1 VTSLTADP
9 RLDPAARAELQRRTL
24 RALASGQ
31 VVGAAALACAVT
43 VGAFVIQDILGQET
57 PWAGAATAMVTM
69 GTALMAQVLSRR
81 MQRLG
86 RRPGLVLGYGA
97 AAAGG
102 VVAAVG
108 VELQSL
114 ALFLAGLF
122 MFGNGQAA
130 NLLARYAA
138 TDLAEPDERSRAM
151 SRIVFASTF
160 GAVLGPLMIG
170 PTEHAA
176 EAWFH
181 LDRYVG
187 PWLFSAVFFVGAAS
201 NTAIRLR
208 PDPLVASGGVTAAGT
223 GRSPLELGPTV
234 RVITRHPQARLAVT
248 AMVISQVTMVA
259 VMAMTPVHLK
269 LHGHEGLSQYVVSLH
284 IAGMYAF
291 SPLVGRYSDRRGR
304 TRAIAVGA
312 VLLVVA
318 TSMSALSGDVE
329 LLLFP
334 SLWLLGL
341 GWNFGLIGGSSL
353 LVESVPPAHRVAVQG
368 AADLSMSF
376 CGGLAGFAS
385 GFVRRAVGFHL
396 LSMMATVAAGLLLAA
411 AVRALMA
418 SRRSTPHDVAPG
430 DLATSP
436 PISRVGTG
444 ETDDAGRGL
453 PAG

>member
-1 VTSLTADP
+1 MTSRAADAP
-9 RLDPAARAELQRRTL
+9 LDATTRAELQRRTL

-43 VGAFVIQDILGQET
+43 VGAFVIQDILGQDT
-57 PWAGAATAMVTM
+57 PWAGTATATVTM

-81 MQRLG
+81 MQRRG
-86 RRPGLVLGYGA
+86 RRPGMVLGYAA

-102 VVAAVG
+102 LIAAFG
-108 VELQSL
+108 AERQSL
-114 ALFLAGLF
+114 ALFLVGLF
-122 MFGNGQAA
+122 VFGNGQAA

-170 PTEHAA
+170 PTEHVA
-176 EAWFH
+176 EDWFG
-181 LDRYVG
+181 LDRYTG
-187 PWLFSAVFFVGAAS
+187 PWLFSAVFFVAAAL

-208 PDPLVASGGVTAAGT
+208 PDPLVVAGGVTAVGT
-223 GRSPLELGPTV
+223 GRAPLDFGATV
-234 RVITRHPQARLAVT
+234 RVISGHAAARLAVT

-269 LHGHEGLSQYVVSLH
+269 LHGHEGLSPYVVSLH

-304 TRAIAVGA
+304 TRAISVGA
-312 VLLVVA
+312 VLLVAA
-318 TSMSALSGDVE
+318 TSLSALSGDVE

-353 LVESVPPAHRVAVQG
+353 LVESVPAAQRVAVQG
-368 AADLSMSF
+368 VADLSMSF

-396 LSMMATVAAGLLLAA
+396 LAAMATIAAGLLLLAA
-411 AVRALMA
+411 ARAIA
-418 SRRSTPHDVAPG
+418 IARTRSVELAP
-430 DLATSP
+430 
-436 PISRVGTG
+436 R
-444 ETDDAGRGL
+444 
-453 PAG
+453 

>member
-1 VTSLTADP
+1 M
-9 RLDPAARAELQRRTL
+9 
-24 RALASGQ
+24 ASGQ

-43 VGAFVIQDILGQET
+43 VGAFVIQDILGQDT
-57 PWAGAATAMVTM
+57 PWAGTATATVTM

-81 MQRLG
+81 MQRRG
-86 RRPGLVLGYGA
+86 RRPGMVLGYAA

-102 VVAAVG
+102 LIAAAG
-108 VELQSL
+108 AERQSL
-114 ALFLAGLF
+114 VLFLVGLF
-122 MFGNGQAA
+122 VFGNGQAA

-176 EAWFH
+176 EDWFG
-181 LDRYVG
+181 LDRYTG
-187 PWLFSAVFFVGAAS
+187 PWLFSAVFFVAAAL

-208 PDPLVASGGVTAAGT
+208 PDPLVVAGGVTAVGT
-223 GRSPLELGPTV
+223 GRAPLEFGTTV
-234 RVITRHPQARLAVT
+234 RVISGHSAARLAVT

-304 TRAIAVGA
+304 TRAISVGA
-312 VLLVVA
+312 VLLVAA

-353 LVESVPPAHRVAVQG
+353 LVESVPAAQRVAVQG
-368 AADLSMSF
+368 VADLSMSF

-396 LSMMATVAAGLLLAA
+396 LAAMATIAAGLLLVAA
-411 AVRALMA
+411 FHAIATARTKPVEL
-418 SRRSTPHDVAPG
+418 APQ
-430 DLATSP
+430 
-436 PISRVGTG
+436 
-444 ETDDAGRGL
+444 
-453 PAG
+453 

>member
-1 VTSLTADP
+1 MTSLAADAP
-9 RLDPAARAELQRRTL
+9 LDAAARAELQRRTL

-43 VGAFVIQDILGQET
+43 VGAFVIQDILGQDT
-57 PWAGAATAMVTM
+57 PWAGTATATVTM

-86 RRPGLVLGYGA
+86 RRPGLVLGYSA

-102 VVAAVG
+102 VVAAAG
-108 VELQSL
+108 VETQSL
-114 ALFLAGLF
+114 VLFLVGLF
-122 MFGNGQAA
+122 VFGNGQAA

-176 EAWFH
+176 EDWFG
-181 LDRYVG
+181 LDRYTG
-187 PWLFSAVFFVGAAS
+187 PWLFAAVFFIAAAL

-208 PDPLVASGGVTAAGT
+208 PDPLVVAGGVAAVGA
-223 GRSPLELGPTV
+223 GRPPLEFGTTV
-234 RVITRHPQARLAVT
+234 RVISGHSAARLAVT

-269 LHGHEGLSQYVVSLH
+269 LDGHEGLSQYVVSLH

-304 TRAIAVGA
+304 TRAISVGA

-353 LVESVPPAHRVAVQG
+353 LVESVPAAQRVAVQG
-368 AADLSMSF
+368 VADLSMSF

-396 LSMMATVAAGLLLAA
+396 LAAMATIAAGLLLVA
-411 AVRALMA
+411 AVRAIA
-418 SRRSTPHDVAPG
+418 SARSQPVELAP
-430 DLATSP
+430 
-436 PISRVGTG
+436 R
-444 ETDDAGRGL
+444 
-453 PAG
+453 